1 MDVARCFKTTVVTT
15 SDSARLPGAEHYD
28 FDHHHANLGDIHE
41 LAVKIVERGIESY
54 TNRREV
60 PVAIPQYETEV
71 EVGFSA
77 EFAQRRYGF
86 DAIADALRE
95 GRIRGIVNLVG
106 CNNPPYRLRKSH
118 C

>member
-1 MDVARCFKTTVVTT
+1 M
-15 SDSARLPGAEHYD
+15 
-28 FDHHHANLGDIHE
+28 
-41 LAVKIVERGIESY
+41 KIVERGIESY

-60 PVAIPQYETEV
+60 PVALPQYETEV

-106 CNNPPYRLRKSH
+106 CNNPRIVYEKAIVEVAELTRFKHDVLVIMTRNGCASFH
-118 C
+118 SV